1 MPLFNLLRFMRNE
14 IVNTT
19 KETVMLLMN
28 YDRVITHKGASL
40 ILSEKMIK
48 QAADVLNVDVETIRE
63 ATEKFWPTATITKSN
78 TPHPLT
84 GLEERLKLLAKG
96 K

>member
-1 MPLFNLLRFMRNE
+1 
-14 IVNTT
+14 
-19 KETVMLLMN
+19 MLLMN

-40 ILSEKMIK
+40 ILSEKMLK
-48 QAADVLNVDVETIRE
+48 QAADVLSVDVETIRE

-78 TPHPLT
+78 TPHPLS
-84 GLEERLKLLAKG
+84 GLEARLKLIAIAKG

>member
-1 MPLFNLLRFMRNE
+1 MF
-14 IVNTT
+14 
-19 KETVMLLMN
+19 LMN
-28 YDRVITHKGASL
+28 YDRVITHKGTSL
-40 ILSEKMIK
+40 ILSEKMMK
-48 QAADVLNVDVETIRE
+48 QAAHVLGVSVEEIRQ

-78 TPHPLT
+78 TPHPSS

>member
-1 MPLFNLLRFMRNE
+1 MF
-14 IVNTT
+14 
-19 KETVMLLMN
+19 LMN

-40 ILSEKMIK
+40 ILSEKMLQ

-63 ATEKFWPTATITKSN
+63 ATEKYWPTVTITKSN
-78 TPHPLT
+78 NKPHPSS

>member
-1 MPLFNLLRFMRNE
+1 MF
-14 IVNTT
+14 
-19 KETVMLLMN
+19 LMN

-48 QAADVLNVDVETIRE
+48 QAADFLNVDVETIRE

-78 TPHPLT
+78 TPHSPS
-84 GLEERLKLLAKG
+84 GLEARLKLIAKG

>member
-1 MPLFNLLRFMRNE
+1 
-14 IVNTT
+14 
-19 KETVMLLMN
+19 MLLMN

-40 ILSEKMIK
+40 ILSENMIK

-63 ATEKFWPTATITKSN
+63 ATEKYWPTVTITKSN
-78 TPHPLT
+78 NKPHPSS

>member
-1 MPLFNLLRFMRNE
+1 MF
-14 IVNTT
+14 
-19 KETVMLLMN
+19 LMD

-48 QAADVLNVDVETIRE
+48 QAADFLNVDVETIRE

-78 TPHPLT
+78 TPHPPS
-84 GLEERLKLLAKG
+84 GLEARLKLIAKG

>member
-1 MPLFNLLRFMRNE
+1 MF
-14 IVNTT
+14 
-19 KETVMLLMN
+19 LMN

-40 ILSEKMIK
+40 VLSEKMMK
-48 QAADVLNVDVETIRE
+48 QAANVLGVSVEEIRQ
-63 ATEKFWPTATITKSN
+63 ATEKFWPTATITKSKEGS
-78 TPHPLT
+78 HPLT

>member
-1 MPLFNLLRFMRNE
+1 MF
-14 IVNTT
+14 
-19 KETVMLLMN
+19 LMN

-40 ILSEKMIK
+40 VLSEKMMK
-48 QAADVLNVDVETIRE
+48 QAANVLGVSVEEIRE
-63 ATEKFWPTATITKSN
+63 ATEKFWPTATITKSKEGS
-78 TPHPLT
+78 HPSS

>member
-1 MPLFNLLRFMRNE
+1 MF
-14 IVNTT
+14 
-19 KETVMLLMN
+19 LMN

-48 QAADVLNVDVETIRE
+48 QAADFLNVDVETIRE

-78 TPHPLT
+78 TPHPPS
-84 GLEERLKLLAKG
+84 GLEARLKLIAIAKG

>member
-1 MPLFNLLRFMRNE
+1 
-14 IVNTT
+14 
-19 KETVMLLMN
+19 MN

-40 ILSEKMIK
+40 ILSEKMMK
-48 QAADVLNVDVETIRE
+48 QAAHVLGVSVEEIRE

-78 TPHPLT
+78 TPHPSS
-84 GLEERLKLLAKG
+84 GLEERLKLIAKG

>member
-1 MPLFNLLRFMRNE
+1 
-14 IVNTT
+14 
-19 KETVMLLMN
+19 MN
-28 YDRVITHKGASL
+28 YDRVITHKGTSL
-40 ILSEKMIK
+40 ILSEKMMK
-48 QAADVLNVDVETIRE
+48 QAAHVLGVSVEEIRQ

-78 TPHPLT
+78 TPHPSS

>member
-1 MPLFNLLRFMRNE
+1 MF
-14 IVNTT
+14 
-19 KETVMLLMN
+19 LMN

-40 ILSEKMIK
+40 ILSEKMMK
-48 QAADVLNVDVETIRE
+48 QAAHVLGVSVEEIRA

-78 TPHPLT
+78 TPHPPS
-84 GLEERLKLLAKG
+84 GLEARLKLIAKG

>member
-1 MPLFNLLRFMRNE
+1 
-14 IVNTT
+14 
-19 KETVMLLMN
+19 MLLMN

-63 ATEKFWPTATITKSN
+63 ATEKFWPTAKSTKSKEGS
-78 TPHPLT
+78 HPLT
-84 GLEERLKLLAKG
+84 GLEERLKRLKLLKG

>member
-1 MPLFNLLRFMRNE
+1 MF
-14 IVNTT
+14 
-19 KETVMLLMN
+19 LMN
-28 YDRVITHKGASL
+28 YDRVITHKSSSL
-40 ILSEKMIK
+40 VLTEKMMK
-48 QAADVLNVDVETIRE
+48 QAAHVLGVSVEEIRQ

-78 TPHPLT
+78 TPRPSS

>member
-1 MPLFNLLRFMRNE
+1 MM
-14 IVNTT
+14 
-19 KETVMLLMN
+19 
-28 YDRVITHKGASL
+28 
-40 ILSEKMIK
+40 K

-78 TPHPLT
+78 TPHPSS

>member
-1 MPLFNLLRFMRNE
+1 MF
-14 IVNTT
+14 
-19 KETVMLLMN
+19 LMN

-48 QAADVLNVDVETIRE
+48 QAANVLNVDVETIRE
-63 ATEKFWPTATITKSN
+63 ATEKYWPTLTITKSKN
-78 TPHPLT
+78 KPHPSS

>member
-1 MPLFNLLRFMRNE
+1 MF
-14 IVNTT
+14 
-19 KETVMLLMN
+19 LMN
-28 YDRVITHKGASL
+28 YDRVITHKSSAL
-40 ILSEKMIK
+40 VLTEKMMK
-48 QAADVLNVDVETIRE
+48 QAAHVLGVSVEEIRQ

-78 TPHPLT
+78 TPHPSS